1 MCKSWVS
8 RRIPSLYIQQQSAP
22 SSSGV
27 LCTEGPR
34 VAGQAK
40 SCRVLQA
47 QETSCNRV
55 LFIASRTRTMPFG
68 SRTVLPNQARSA
80 CCSNVASSKPMPSPV
95 CAGATCQHCCRL
107 TETSTDQ
114 VGWERAGQLASDMG
128 AAVRMHWACFSDLR
142 CAGRAVATCN
152 ELAVLLPLAMRGQ
165 YCGACI
171 SLAMC
176 GMCCC
181 DLRCAGRAAMR
192 EPCCGA
198 CDARAKLL
206 QLALSG
212 GRAAV
217 ACDVWDVQLRQLA
230 MHGPCGGV
238 GRAAATCAARAVLW
252 QLVMRRPCG
261 CDLRCVGRAA
271 RGEQKRARQGEVIAG
286 V

>member
-128 AAVRMHWACFSDLR
+128 AAVRMHWACFSR
-142 CAGRAVATCN
+142 SATCDVRR
-152 ELAVLLPLAMRGQ
+152 LLAMRG
-165 YCGACI
+165 
-171 SLAMC
+171 
-176 GMCCC
+176 
-181 DLRCAGRAAMR
+181 
-192 EPCCGA
+192 PC
-198 CDARAKLL
+198 CDARA
-206 QLALSG
+206 
-212 GRAAV
+212 V
-217 ACDVWDVQLRQLA
+217 LRGLA
-230 MHGPCGGV
+230 M
-238 GRAAATCAARAVLW
+238 
-252 QLVMRRPCG
+252 
-261 CDLRCVGRAA
+261 
-271 RGEQKRARQGEVIAG
+271 RGLSCCNLL
-286 V
+286 